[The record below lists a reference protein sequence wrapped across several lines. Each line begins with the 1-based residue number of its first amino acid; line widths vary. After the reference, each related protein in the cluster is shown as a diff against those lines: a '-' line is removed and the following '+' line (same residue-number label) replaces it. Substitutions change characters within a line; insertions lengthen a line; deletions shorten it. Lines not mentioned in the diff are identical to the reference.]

1 MIGIFSREKQ
11 DGQFVIR
18 KLIPARVHNRSGI
31 GWLIVAATSGPSDL
45 KGCVH
50 VQKSQ
55 PTGFADEE
63 RNRAG
68 LTQLFGERGHG
79 LEGVEGRGGDEGRKS
94 KVEGRP
100 RLAVGGW
107 RLAVGG
113 WRLAV
118 CGLRS
123 AVGGWRWEGKT

>member
-31 GWLIVAATSGPSDL
+31 GWLIVAATSGSSDL
-45 KGCVH
+45 KGSVH
-50 VQKSQ
+50 VQESQ
-55 PTGFADEE
+55 PAGFADEE

-79 LEGVEGRGGDEGRKS
+79 QGREERGRA
-94 KVEGRP
+94 E
-100 RLAVGGW
+100 
-107 RLAVGG
+107 
-113 WRLAV
+113 
-118 CGLRS
+118 
-123 AVGGWRWEGKT
+123 T